1 MLIPLIKK
9 KTPLID
15 LRAPVEFSS
24 GAVPTSINL
33 PILDDEERSIVGKT
47 YKDMGNQAAKNIG
60 YDLVSGRLKEERVT
74 AWKNFVDNN
83 PNSKLYCARGGE
95 RSKIAQSWLK
105 EIGINID
112 RVDGGFKAL
121 RNACL
126 DILNTA
132 SNDDKKWIIISGK
145 TGSAKTKMISK
156 LNNSIDLELLA
167 NHRGSAFGSYDTS
180 QPTPI
185 DFENNLAYNYL
196 SILSNHIFFED
207 ESRTIGRLV
216 IPEKFYNKMSS
227 SDIVLIEEEIDVR
240 IENIYNEYVKKSLKN
255 KSNEELSIHLRKKLA
270 KISNRL
276 GGVHY
281 DQVDNLIKNAFEKND
296 KQTHYDWIEK
306 LLLNYYDKMYDYQ
319 IEQKKDRCLQSGD
332 WSEIF
337 EFLSNYN

>member
-1 MLIPLIKK
+1 MPISPSSSLIQYIPPFWIN
-9 KTPLID
+9 
-15 LRAPVEFSS
+15 SS
-24 GAVPTSINL
+24 ISFVNFLLSSKFC
-33 PILDDEERSIVGKT
+33 E
-47 YKDMGNQAAKNIG
+47 
-60 YDLVSGRLKEERVT
+60 LK
-74 AWKNFVDNN
+74 
-83 PNSKLYCARGGE
+83 
-95 RSKIAQSWLK
+95 
-105 EIGINID
+105 
-112 RVDGGFKAL
+112 
-121 RNACL
+121 
-126 DILNTA
+126 
-132 SNDDKKWIIISGK
+132 
-145 TGSAKTKMISK
+145 
-156 LNNSIDLELLA
+156 LE
-167 NHRGSAFGSYDTS
+167 
-180 QPTPI
+180 
-185 DFENNLAYNYL
+185 
-196 SILSNHIFFED
+196 
-207 ESRTIGRLV
+207 LV

-255 KSNEELSIHLRKKLA
+255 KSNEELSIHLGKKLA

>member
-1 MLIPLIKK
+1 M
-9 KTPLID
+9 
-15 LRAPVEFSS
+15 
-24 GAVPTSINL
+24 
-33 PILDDEERSIVGKT
+33 
-47 YKDMGNQAAKNIG
+47 
-60 YDLVSGRLKEERVT
+60 
-74 AWKNFVDNN
+74 
-83 PNSKLYCARGGE
+83 
-95 RSKIAQSWLK
+95 
-105 EIGINID
+105 
-112 RVDGGFKAL
+112 
-121 RNACL
+121 
-126 DILNTA
+126 
-132 SNDDKKWIIISGK
+132 
-145 TGSAKTKMISK
+145 
-156 LNNSIDLELLA
+156 A

>member
-1 MLIPLIKK
+1 M
-9 KTPLID
+9 
-15 LRAPVEFSS
+15 
-24 GAVPTSINL
+24 
-33 PILDDEERSIVGKT
+33 
-47 YKDMGNQAAKNIG
+47 
-60 YDLVSGRLKEERVT
+60 
-74 AWKNFVDNN
+74 
-83 PNSKLYCARGGE
+83 
-95 RSKIAQSWLK
+95 
-105 EIGINID
+105 
-112 RVDGGFKAL
+112 
-121 RNACL
+121 
-126 DILNTA
+126 NTA

-145 TGSAKTKMISK
+145 TGSAKTKMIRK